1 MAWAVNR
8 PADGTAYSLP
18 DRLFPADNW
27 WNLNVSAAPL
37 DARSS
42 ALIDFCAG
50 GAPDLGGNPA
60 LDLGL
65 ATDWGNNYGMPY
77 CTVSGDHPT
86 IVFAYV
92 GYSGGASGDDT
103 RGFPIPAAS
112 ITEAGWTEDLAG
124 TIAAPKWLVSTGS
137 FRDRHLLIFD
147 VDNQYLYEIYQ
158 PYYNATAS
166 PQSGF
171 VDPDYPEYGTIYPY
185 GESTVIQPGTYACQ
199 SCSFWDAKTNASRP
213 EGVTSSD
220 AAGLQVLPGLVKYD
234 EIIGGLP
241 ITHAHRMC
249 LYSNSSDIPKY
260 VWPATHEAG
269 SWTANHPPL
278 GTRFRLKSS
287 YNATGEYAVCQ
298 TFIQSLKDYGLIFV
312 DRGGHG
318 QITGTNDTRWGSS
331 SDYPRVQLVDTISR
345 IDFADLEVVQLGW
358 NPPSVPVVG
367 PGRPIDLTS
376 ATWTG
381 AATDL
386 ADSSDTTYIESPA
399 TPTAVQTFTCT
410 LQAVTTPTTTVTHQ
424 VRVRAATVGTDA
436 LDLVLALENTDD
448 DSVVATRTQL
458 KVPTTLADQLFVL
471 NSTEVARIHSYAG
484 LRVRGYAYVSGD
496 KTYFVWTAVPT
507 ATSYLL
513 QIRPSASPTYD
524 TFNSN
529 VGNVLTYGVALPTGS
544 YYSRVVPYVGGTALT
559 PTAEQAVTV

>member
-8 PADGTAYSLP
+8 PAAGTAYSLP
-18 DRLFPADNW
+18 TRLFPVDNW

-37 DARSS
+37 DVRSS

-50 GAPDLGGNPA
+50 GSPDLGGNPA

-137 FRDRHLLIFD
+137 YRDRHLLIFD

-171 VDPDYPEYGTIYPY
+171 IDPDYPEYGTIYPY
-185 GESTVIQPGTYACQ
+185 GNTTVIQPGTYACQ
-199 SCSFWDAKTNASRP
+199 SCSFWDAKTNAYRP
-213 EGVTSSD
+213 LGVTSSD
-220 AAGLQVLPGLVKYD
+220 AAGLQVLPGLVQYD
-234 EIIGGLP
+234 EIISGLP

-249 LYSNSSDIPKY
+249 LYSNSSDEPKY

-278 GTRFRLKSS
+278 GTRFRLKAS

-358 NPPSVPVVG
+358 TPATTTSYVRLSWLGLDVPSLPYQYARPTADLDAGTWVPSSGSTLAPMLDETIADDADDISSTGSGVETALLRLRG
-367 PGRPIDLTS
+367 ANRPIAGPIRL
-376 ATWTG
+376 
-381 AATDL
+381 
-386 ADSSDTTYIESPA
+386 
-399 TPTAVQTFTCT
+399 
-410 LQAVTTPTTTVTHQ
+410 
-424 VRVRAATVGTDA
+424 RVRAK
-436 LDLVLALENTDD
+436 
-448 DSVVATRTQL
+448 R
-458 KVPTTLADQLFVL
+458 
-471 NSTEVARIHSYAG
+471 H
-484 LRVRGYAYVSGD
+484 
-496 KTYFVWTAVPT
+496 
-507 ATSYLL
+507 
-513 QIRPSASPTYD
+513 
-524 TFNSN
+524 
-529 VGNVLTYGVALPTGS
+529 
-544 YYSRVVPYVGGTALT
+544 
-559 PTAEQAVTV
+559 